1 MRIMIESTEQG
12 GVMPPPY
19 TPTPPAHVET
29 MDGGVP
35 SETLLHA
42 VAEALPMSTEREGIE
57 GIDGGSPPE
66 WLVEAIQKTSRPSA
80 ASSGMD
86 IDAGSAPTNE

>member
-19 TPTPPAHVET
+19 TPTPPAYVET
-29 MDGGVP
+29 MDGGIP

-42 VAEALPMSTEREGIE
+42 VAEALPMSTEREGI
-57 GIDGGSPPE
+57 DGGSPPE
-66 WLVEAIQKTSRPSA
+66 WLIEAIQITSRPSA